1 MKAGKQDNAFTA
13 ICTSDSHS
21 INVRGKE
28 LADELI
34 GNIGFSGYFFFLLTG
49 QMSTPSQQRLLDAV
63 LVAIAEHGLVPSN
76 QAARMT
82 LAAAPDAMQG
92 AVAAGILG
100 CGSVVLGSTETCGR
114 FLVEVTQHAQSAG
127 VDIETAAREKLAGLR
142 AARAAVPGYGHPQ
155 HKDGD
160 PRALKLIAL
169 AREEGVA
176 GHYVELVGK
185 VGELLPEIYGRK
197 LPLNVSGAIPA
208 VMLDAGFPVGALKGI
223 PILARTASLIA
234 HLHEE
239 ASRPIGFILSGH
251 AAEAISY
258 DGAPLSA
265 AHFVEGVS
273 S

>member
-1 MKAGKQDNAFTA
+1 MRVGKQDNAFTA
-13 ICTSDSHS
+13 ICTSDTHT

-28 LADELI
+28 LASELI
-34 GNIGFSGYFFFLLTG
+34 GEIGFSGYFYFLITG
-49 QMSTPSQQRLLDAV
+49 EMPNAKQQRLLDAV
-63 LVAIAEHGLVPSN
+63 LVAISEHGLVPSN

-114 FLVEVTQHAQSAG
+114 FLVEVTEHANATG
-127 VDIETAAREKLAGLR
+127 VDLEASALEKLRELR
-142 AARAAVPGYGHPQ
+142 ARKAPVPGYGHPQ
-155 HKDGD
+155 HKEGD

-176 GHYVELVGK
+176 GHFVDLVEK
-185 VGELLPEIYGRK
+185 VGSLLPETYGRS

-239 ASRPIGFILSGH
+239 ASRSIGFILAGN
-251 AAEAISY
+251 AAEGIAY
-258 DGAPLSA
+258 DGKPL
-265 AHFVEGVS
+265 EGYGEEGDH
-273 S
+273 

>member
-1 MKAGKQDNAFTA
+1 MKVGRQDNAFSA
-13 ICTSDSHS
+13 ICTSDTHT

-28 LADELI
+28 LASELI
-34 GNIGFSGYFFFLLTG
+34 GEIGFSAYFYFLLTG
-49 QMSTPSQQRLLDAV
+49 EIPSASQQRLLDAV
-63 LVAIAEHGLVPSN
+63 LVAIAEHGLVASN
-76 QAARMT
+76 QVARMT

-114 FLVEVTQHAQSAG
+114 FLVEITEHAQASGLDLSA
-127 VDIETAAREKLAGLR
+127 AALEKLGALR
-142 AARAAVPGYGHPQ
+142 AVKAAVPGYGHPQ
-155 HKDGD
+155 HKEGD

-176 GHYVELVGK
+176 GHHVDLVLK
-185 VGELLPEIYGRK
+185 LGELLPQVYGRA

-239 ASRPIGFILSGH
+239 ASRSIGFILAGN
-251 AAEAISY
+251 AAEAIAY
-258 DGAPLSA
+258 DGKPLSGHA
-265 AHFVEGVS
+265 TQGDS
-273 S
+273 